1 MILQQDR
8 FDLDFY
14 QVLRLE
20 DDSIVFVR
28 DMTNGHGTPK
38 LCFGKRIKE
47 MIGVCL
53 GIEDA
58 KELIKKY
65 NKYKNTNLSM

>member
-1 MILQQDR
+1 MILQEDR

-28 DMTNGHGTPK
+28 DMTNGQGTPK
-38 LCFGKRIKE
+38 LCFGKE
-47 MIGVCL
+47 
-53 GIEDA
+53 
-58 KELIKKY
+58 
-65 NKYKNTNLSM
+65 

>member
-1 MILQQDR
+1 MILQEDR
-8 FDLDFY
+8 FNLDFY

-20 DDSIVFVR
+20 DDSVVFVK
-28 DMTNGHGTPK
+28 DMTKGRGTPK

-53 GIEDA
+53 GIEDT

-65 NKYKNTNLSM
+65 NKCKNTDLSK